1 VPKPGA
7 TWLGRALV
15 VATVVAAAVSLLVQA
30 DGMSGGELA
39 SSWQVLDLHALQSD
53 PFGSLWYLH
62 TQPPVHNMVV
72 AVAIFAP
79 APIVGTLFVL
89 YIVTLIVTG
98 LLLHGLLVRWG
109 LGPLAAGVVAALAM
123 ANPNLLGTIH
133 IASYE
138 VPVAMFV
145 IGSLWAAQRYLDE
158 PRLRWLLV
166 TSGALTAGALTR
178 SLLHPVWVLGIL
190 AALMVARPLPR
201 QHARRHVAAA
211 LAIPLVLIGG
221 WALKNEIVFGQ
232 ATLSSW
238 SGFNLQ
244 RGVVA
249 TMDRSDV
256 EDAVADGDVS
266 PLALQYPWGTLD
278 VYEDVEGVPGDFIEP
293 CRPEHDHAAV
303 DVPEKDQLRGVRIA
317 NFNHECYLPLYD
329 QASEDAVALVRRYPG
344 RYLTS
349 RGPALE
355 MSFRVSYA
363 GYDKPSTW
371 MDALYAPLLGK
382 LHTSIPMDDWNLPL
396 LPGGRDLDVLISL
409 TLPIAAAF
417 VLGRGGLA
425 AVRLARAGWYGRHE
439 WPTGEVLWVLVTF
452 TVGFVIVGGDLV
464 EFGENSR
471 FRTTIDPL
479 LVALPLA
486 SLLKLLK
493 LRSSDRHVRSEE
505 RNFEKVYEP
514 EPASEPPAPP
524 GPDSPDPADG
534 RPTTAARSPLGPPG

>member
-1 VPKPGA
+1 VPKRGA

-15 VATVVAAAVSLLVQA
+15 AATVVAAAVALLVQA

-39 SSWQVLDLHALQSD
+39 SSWQILDLHALQSD

-62 TQPPVHNMVV
+62 TQPPVHNLVV
-72 AVAIFAP
+72 ALAIFAP

-89 YIVTLIVTG
+89 YVVTLIATG

-109 LGPLAAGVVAALAM
+109 LGPIAAGVVAALAM

-145 IGSLWAAQRYLDE
+145 VGSLWAAQRYLDE

-178 SLLHPVWVLGIL
+178 SLLHPVWVFGIL
-190 AALMVARPLPR
+190 LVLVIARPVARR
-201 QHARRHVAAA
+201 YAAAA
-211 LAIPLVLIGG
+211 LAIPLVLIAG
-221 WALKNEIVFGQ
+221 WALKNQVVFGQ

-256 EDAVADGDVS
+256 ERAVADGDVS
-266 PLALQYPWGTLD
+266 PLALEYPWGTLD
-278 VYEDVEGVPGDFIEP
+278 VYEDLPNDVVEP
-293 CRPEHDHAAV
+293 CRPQHDHAAV
-303 DVPEKDQLRGVRIA
+303 DEPEKDPLRGVRIA
-317 NFNHECYLPLYD
+317 NFNDECYLPLYD

-371 MDALYAPLLGK
+371 MDGLYAPLLGK
-382 LHTSIPMDDWNLPL
+382 LHTAIPMDDWNLPL
-396 LPGGRDLDVLISL
+396 LPGGSDLDITISL
-409 TLPIAAAF
+409 TLPIATAF
-417 VLGRGGLA
+417 VLGRGGVA
-425 AVRLARAGWYGRHE
+425 AWRLVRAGWSGRHE
-439 WPTGEVLWVLVTF
+439 WPTGEVLWVLVAF
-452 TVGFVIVGGDLV
+452 TVAFVIVAGDLV

-471 FRTTIDPL
+471 FRTTVDPL

-486 SLLKLLK
+486 SVCRLVRDRRARRRRTG
-493 LRSSDRHVRSEE
+493 RSADSLP
-505 RNFEKVYEP
+505 P
-514 EPASEPPAPP
+514 EL
-524 GPDSPDPADG
+524 DSPVAEPQAVH
-534 RPTTAARSPLGPPG
+534 

>member
-1 VPKPGA
+1 M
-7 TWLGRALV
+7 WLGRALV
-15 VATVVAAAVSLLVQA
+15 AATVVAAAVSLLVQA

-39 SSWQVLDLHALQSD
+39 SSWQILDLHALQSD

-62 TQPPVHNMVV
+62 TQPPVHNLVV
-72 AVAIFAP
+72 ALAIFAP
-79 APIVGTLFVL
+79 MPIVGTLFVL
-89 YIVTLIVTG
+89 YILTLVATG

-109 LGPLAAGVVAALAM
+109 LGPIAAGLVAALAM

-145 IGSLWAAQRYLDE
+145 VGSLWAAQRFLDE

-178 SLLHPVWVLGIL
+178 SLLHPVWVFGIL
-190 AALMVARPLPR
+190 LVLVVARPLPGP
-201 QHARRHVAAA
+201 HARRHVAAA
-211 LAIPLVLIGG
+211 LAIPFVLIAG
-221 WALKNEIVFGQ
+221 WALKNEVVFGQ

-256 EDAVADGDVS
+256 ERAVADGDVS
-266 PLALQYPWGTLD
+266 RLALEYPWGTLD
-278 VYEDVEGVPGDFIEP
+278 DYEDFTGP
-293 CRPEHDHAAV
+293 CRPQHDHAAV
-303 DVPEKDQLRGVRIA
+303 DVPEKDPLRGVRIA
-317 NFNHECYLPLYD
+317 NFNDECYLPLYE
-329 QASEDAVALVRRYPG
+329 QASEDAVTLVRRYPG
-344 RYLTS
+344 RYLTT

-371 MDALYAPLLGK
+371 MDGLYGPLLGK
-382 LHTSIPMDDWNLPL
+382 LHTGIPMDDWNLPL
-396 LPGGRDLDVLISL
+396 LPGGGDLQITISL
-409 TLPIAAAF
+409 TLPIATAF
-417 VLGRGGLA
+417 VLGRAGVA
-425 AVRLARAGWYGRHE
+425 AVRLVRAGWNGRHE
-439 WPTGEVLWVLVTF
+439 WPTGEVLWVLVGF
-452 TVGFVIVGGDLV
+452 TVAFVIVGGDLV

-471 FRTTIDPL
+471 FRTTVDPL

-486 SLLKLLK
+486 SLVKTVK
-493 LRSSDRHVRSEE
+493 TVKGRRSRTPAPSGASEALE
-505 RNFEKVYEP
+505 AQLP

-524 GPDSPDPADG
+524 EPESPDPDVADDG

>member
-1 VPKPGA
+1 
-7 TWLGRALV
+7 V
-15 VATVVAAAVSLLVQA
+15 VATVLAAAVSLLVQA

-39 SSWQVLDLHALQSD
+39 SSWQILDLHTLESD
-53 PFGSLWYLH
+53 PFGSVWYLH
-62 TQPPVHNMVV
+62 TQPPVHNLVV
-72 AVAIFAP
+72 ALAIFAP

-89 YIVTLIVTG
+89 YVVTLMVTG
-98 LLLHGLLVRWG
+98 LLLHALLVRWG

-138 VPVAMFV
+138 VPVTMFV
-145 IGSLWAAQRYLDE
+145 VGSLWAAQRFLDE

-166 TSGALTAGALTR
+166 ASGALTAGALTR
-178 SLLHPVWVLGIL
+178 SLLHPMWVLGIL
-190 AALMVARPLPR
+190 VVLVVARPV
-201 QHARRHVAAA
+201 ARRYVAAA

-221 WALKNEIVFGQ
+221 WALKNQVVFGQ

-256 EDAVADGDVS
+256 ERAVADGDVS
-266 PLALQYPWGTLD
+266 RLALEYPWGTLD
-278 VYEDVEGVPGDFIEP
+278 DYEDFTDLGQP

-303 DVPEKDQLRGVRIA
+303 DVEEKDRLRGVRIA
-317 NFNHECYLPLYD
+317 NFNNECYLPLYN

-344 RYLTS
+344 RYVTT

-355 MSFRVSYA
+355 MSFRVSHA

-371 MDALYAPLLGK
+371 MDGLYAPLLGK
-382 LHTSIPMDDWNLPL
+382 LRTSIPMDDWNLPL
-396 LPGGRDLDVLISL
+396 LPGGDDLDVTISL
-409 TLPIAAAF
+409 TLPIATAF

-425 AVRLARAGWYGRHE
+425 AVRLAGAGWRGRHE
-439 WPTGEVLWVLVTF
+439 WPTGELMWVLVVF
-452 TVGFVIVGGDLV
+452 TVAFVIVGGDLV

-486 SLLKLLK
+486 CLVKLVNAK
-493 LRSSDRHVRSEE
+493 RRGPKAPASSTGLAAQL
-505 RNFEKVYEP
+505 P

-534 RPTTAARSPLGPPG
+534 RPTTAARSPLPPPG

>member
-1 VPKPGA
+1 VPPVSRPGA
-7 TWLGRALV
+7 TWLGRGLV
-15 VATVVAAAVSLLVQA
+15 AATVLAAAISLVVQA

-39 SSWQVLDLHALQSD
+39 SSWQILDLHALEGD

-72 AVAIFAP
+72 ALAIFAP

-89 YIVTLIVTG
+89 YVVTLIVTG

-145 IGSLWAAQRYLDE
+145 VASLWAAQRFLDE
-158 PRLRWLLV
+158 PCLRWLLV

-190 AALMVARPLPR
+190 VVLVVARPV
-201 QHARRHVAAA
+201 ARRYVAAA
-211 LAIPLVLIGG
+211 LAIPVVLIGG
-221 WALKNEIVFGQ
+221 WAAKNQVVFDQ

-256 EDAVADGDVS
+256 EQAVADGDVS
-266 PLALQYPWGTLD
+266 PLALEYPWGTLD
-278 VYEDVEGVPGDFIEP
+278 DYETLADDVPGDFAAP
-293 CRPEHDHAAV
+293 CLPQHDHPAV
-303 DVPEKDQLRGVRIA
+303 DTPEKDPLRGVRIA
-317 NFNHECYLPLYD
+317 NFNDECYLPLYA
-329 QASEDAVALVRRYPG
+329 QASEDAAALVRRYPG
-344 RYLTS
+344 RYLTT

-396 LPGGRDLDVLISL
+396 LPGGSDLEIMLSL
-409 TLPIAAAF
+409 TLPVAAAF
-417 VLGRGGLA
+417 VLGRGGVA
-425 AVRLARAGWYGRHE
+425 AFRLLRAGWQGRHE
-439 WPTGEVLWVLVTF
+439 WPTGEVLWVLVAF

-471 FRTTIDPL
+471 FRTTVDPL

-486 SLLKLLK
+486 SLLKLVNAK
-493 LRSSDRHVRSEE
+493 RRGPMAPASSTGLADQ
-505 RNFEKVYEP
+505 EP

-524 GPDSPDPADG
+524 EPGSPDPADG